1 MTKTFQIIEDLKD
14 FDKKDF
20 ENLWWT
26 LISQVE
32 EDLAEDY
39 KNTLLIHHCKGD
51 EMDLP
56 RRRKLQKNLK
66 EEYLTMLMEMY
77 SIAGVDTKVFCDMTY
92 KRGPKRGKLV
102 GFKTFTEGLFK
113 KAHSSEFFLKCE
125 QEINWDMFD
134 RNGQC
139 INNAKAEYDHN
150 QDFDRPVRELVRC
163 KNQGKFT
170 CSKCKKVSYCSK
182 ECSIQ
187 YWRYH
192 KTICNAI
199 TEIASEVD

>member
-32 EDLAEDY
+32 EDMAEDY
-39 KNTLLIHHCKGD
+39 KNTLLIQHCRGD

-92 KRGPKRGKLV
+92 KRGPKRGKVV
-102 GFKTFTEGLFK
+102 GF
-113 KAHSSEFFLKCE
+113 
-125 QEINWDMFD
+125 
-134 RNGQC
+134 
-139 INNAKAEYDHN
+139 
-150 QDFDRPVRELVRC
+150 
-163 KNQGKFT
+163 
-170 CSKCKKVSYCSK
+170 
-182 ECSIQ
+182 
-187 YWRYH
+187 
-192 KTICNAI
+192 
-199 TEIASEVD
+199 

>member
-32 EDLAEDY
+32 EDMAEDY
-39 KNTLLIHHCKGD
+39 KNTILIQYCRGD

-125 QEINWDMFD
+125 QEINWDMFE

-139 INNAKAEYDHN
+139 INNAKAE
-150 QDFDRPVRELVRC
+150 
-163 KNQGKFT
+163 
-170 CSKCKKVSYCSK
+170 
-182 ECSIQ
+182 
-187 YWRYH
+187 
-192 KTICNAI
+192 
-199 TEIASEVD
+199 